1 MMTNLLKDMLPDAPR
16 EANVLITAAGAGVPT
31 ALQGY
36 LAQGM
41 DVGTATQLAAGT
53 LAERTALTA
62 DACAW
67 ATSSLAT
74 ALLPLAVPP
83 QASVPAGTA
92 PRGTAP
98 LPGSDHP
105 TMAPYA
111 QGPGPVAY
119 GPGAVAYGS
128 GAVADGPAAT
138 LAAGRDRAAGV
149 SLLAAAFAAAGAL
162 ATILA
167 CAFSIVH
174 FYNSDGTYASS
185 ESLFSLSS
193 HGAAWNWIGLVVA
206 AALSVVAALLLVA
219 SRTPW
224 VRAGAAGVVG
234 AFGIAVIFIFAAYQF
249 TLGPVSDGNGPAGA
263 EKLGGFGGLLLLVA
277 GVLGFVAAARG
288 DRAVAPAARGP
299 ARRSLRRARRRRR
312 HSLRAVI
319 YHIATAPDWALAQR
333 DGQYTTST
341 RDRTLAEEGFIHAST
356 AGQVAPVA
364 NAYYRG
370 VPDLVVLVIDP
381 GRVGPEIRYELVPG
395 SDAPYPHI
403 YGPLNTDAVVGT
415 RPLDP
420 GPDGEFTFTA

>member
-1 MMTNLLKDMLPDAPR
+1 MSSAPWDPRSEALNALRTIAADPQYGAEALSSAPMMTNLLKDMLPDAPR

-83 QASVPAGTA
+83 QASVPAG
-92 PRGTAP
+92 PGGTSP

-105 TMAPYA
+105 TMAP
-111 QGPGPVAY
+111 QGTGPGAVAY
-119 GPGAVAYGS
+119 GPGAVAYGP
-128 GAVADGPAAT
+128 GAVADGPPAT
-138 LAAGRDRAAGV
+138 LAAGRGRAAGV

-193 HGAAWNWIGLVVA
+193 RGAAWNWIGLVVA

-224 VRAGAAGVVG
+224 VRAGAAGVVA

-249 TLGPVSDGNGPAGA
+249 TLGPVSDGSGPAGG
-263 EKLGGFGGLLLLVA
+263 EKLGAFGGLLLLVA

-288 DRAVAPAARGP
+288 DRAVTPAGTPGVTRAGAPAQP
-299 ARRSLRRARRRRR
+299 
-312 HSLRAVI
+312 
-319 YHIATAPDWALAQR
+319 
-333 DGQYTTST
+333 TS
-341 RDRTLAEEGFIHAST
+341 
-356 AGQVAPVA
+356 
-364 NAYYRG
+364 
-370 VPDLVVLVIDP
+370 
-381 GRVGPEIRYELVPG
+381 
-395 SDAPYPHI
+395 
-403 YGPLNTDAVVGT
+403 
-415 RPLDP
+415 
-420 GPDGEFTFTA
+420 

>member
-1 MMTNLLKDMLPDAPR
+1 MASAPWDPRSEALNALRTIAADPQYGAEALSNAQMLTNLLKDMLPDAPR

-92 PRGTAP
+92 GTAP

-105 TMAPYA
+105 TMVRP
-111 QGPGPVAY
+111 P
-119 GPGAVAYGS
+119 
-128 GAVADGPAAT
+128 AT
-138 LAAGRDRAAGV
+138 LAAGDGRGRAADV
-149 SLLAAAFAAAGAL
+149 SFLAAALAGAGAL
-162 ATILA
+162 ATVLA

-174 FYNSDGTYASS
+174 VYNSDGTYAYS

-206 AALSVVAALLLVA
+206 AVLSAVAALLLAA

-234 AFGIAVIFIFAAYQF
+234 AFGIAVILIFAAYQF
-249 TLGPVSDGNGPAGA
+249 TLGPVSSGSGPGGA
-263 EKLGGFGGLLLLVA
+263 EKLGAFGGLLLLVA

-288 DRAVAPAARGP
+288 DRAVTADGP
-299 ARRSLRRARRRRR
+299 S
-312 HSLRAVI
+312 
-319 YHIATAPDWALAQR
+319 AQ
-333 DGQYTTST
+333 G
-341 RDRTLAEEGFIHAST
+341 
-356 AGQVAPVA
+356 
-364 NAYYRG
+364 
-370 VPDLVVLVIDP
+370 
-381 GRVGPEIRYELVPG
+381 
-395 SDAPYPHI
+395 
-403 YGPLNTDAVVGT
+403 
-415 RPLDP
+415 
-420 GPDGEFTFTA
+420 

>member
-1 MMTNLLKDMLPDAPR
+1 
-16 EANVLITAAGAGVPT
+16 VPT

-53 LAERTALTA
+53 LAERTALTS

-92 PRGTAP
+92 PLPGGTTP

-105 TMAPYA
+105 TIAPHA

-119 GPGAVAYGS
+119 GSGAVAYDP
-128 GAVADGPAAT
+128 GAVADGPPAT
-138 LAAGRDRAAGV
+138 LAAGRGRAAGV

-162 ATILA
+162 APILA

-174 FYNSDGTYASS
+174 FYNTDGSYEASA
-185 ESLFSLSS
+185 SLFSLSS

-206 AALSVVAALLLVA
+206 AALSVVAAVLLAV

-224 VRAGAAGVVG
+224 IRAGAAGVVA
-234 AFGIAVIFIFAAYQF
+234 AFGVSVIMIFAAYQF

-263 EKLGGFGGLLLLVA
+263 EKLGAFGGLLLLVA
-277 GVLGFVAAARG
+277 GVLGFVAVARG
-288 DRAVAPAARGP
+288 DRAVAPAAASGASAGAP
-299 ARRSLRRARRRRR
+299 AQP
-312 HSLRAVI
+312 
-319 YHIATAPDWALAQR
+319 TA
-333 DGQYTTST
+333 
-341 RDRTLAEEGFIHAST
+341 
-356 AGQVAPVA
+356 
-364 NAYYRG
+364 
-370 VPDLVVLVIDP
+370 
-381 GRVGPEIRYELVPG
+381 
-395 SDAPYPHI
+395 
-403 YGPLNTDAVVGT
+403 
-415 RPLDP
+415 
-420 GPDGEFTFTA
+420 